1 MIFKVSLWFSL
12 WIKVIEFSHFF
23 LWFFIIF
30 IRLLTSENRSFWIF
44 LLINWVFSLW
54 FFRKRSTHRTRT
66 RTCWS
71 LTLRNWCINSNLLTP
86 NKLFFALFDSI
97 AIITNN
103 NKLLKIHFIN
113 ISTSLC
119 PQMNNRILIFTHQ
132 INNRN
137 YMMTIFL
144 IFRTYR
150 WRIFKIFTFK
160 F

>member
-30 IRLLTSENRSFWIF
+30 IRLLTSEIRSFCIF
-44 LLINWVFSLW
+44 LLIIWTFAFW
-54 FFRKRSTHRTRT
+54 FFRKRWTHRTRT

-71 LTLRNWCINSNLLTP
+71 LTLRNWRVNPNLLTSQT
-86 NKLFFALFDSI
+86 LFFGFLHSI
-97 AIITNN
+97 TIISYN
-103 NKLLKIHFIN
+103 NKLLKIHSIN

-119 PQMNNRILIFTHQ
+119 SQMNNRILIFTHQ

-137 YMMTIFL
+137 DMMTIFL